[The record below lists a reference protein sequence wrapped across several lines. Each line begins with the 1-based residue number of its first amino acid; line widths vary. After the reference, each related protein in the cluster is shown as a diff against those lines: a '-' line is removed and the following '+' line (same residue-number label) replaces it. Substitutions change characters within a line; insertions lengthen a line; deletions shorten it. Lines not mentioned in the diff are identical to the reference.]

1 MQNFKNLKGQYV
13 IEPGNFLGFLS
24 SVIILFYTS
33 ISFSQPLTNILPKN
47 QDYIWIQ
54 PLNLSWNKLN
64 GSLDYK
70 VYLSQDPSF
79 LSGVIISSNLSTT
92 NWNSPFLSN
101 GLWYWKI
108 EANMGSISQF
118 SGVFSFKVFTPDD
131 DPNLSLWLNCD
142 SGIVLDV
149 NNFVQEWQDHSSNGY
164 IISQSNSPNRPF
176 VESGSING
184 MPSVRFS
191 GNQFLSGGD
200 ILDLGLSSR
209 SMFVVGQVGSND
221 QTLFAK
227 SVAAGQPSRFAL
239 IKDGLQTALI
249 MQEIAPS
256 SIYSS
261 TNNTQYAFY
270 QAVSNRVTGKNYL
283 YINNLILGN
292 SNLSPSYNF
301 NSTYRFL
308 LGAYSNASDNG
319 EILHLQGNIAEI
331 IFTDTSDSLSMLDIK
346 NYLRFKYCPPVNL
359 GADSSY
365 NQFCQQTIQPTHQY
379 ENYLWNTGETT
390 SSINISNSGT
400 YWVQVTDRFGY
411 ISIDS
416 IEIKFPEILTS
427 DTIFCLGNTIT
438 WDTGLSGGY
447 NFLWSTGETS
457 SAIVISTPGPY
468 SVTVS
473 DSYGC
478 SAVKGAFEFS
488 MDSYENIA
496 FLGNDTTLCAGNLL
510 DLQVG
515 AGETEEYY
523 WNGISTGAQP
533 SFWAVDTTGNYFLES
548 VNVNGC
554 VARDTIFVDIIGE
567 APVAGFSVSNVCD
580 QSAAV
585 FTDTSSTPDLSP
597 VDEWLWTFGDGQ
609 QSTEQNPQ
617 HIFSSGPGTY
627 NVQLY
632 VAQGG
637 CGAFFN
643 APIEVFQLP
652 QADFTMSGFCDGE
665 ASAFVDQSIE
675 GSGGITGWLW
685 NFGQPSSGLGNV
697 SVQQNPSKSYGET
710 GSFTVTL
717 EVTDANNCTD
727 QAVQTITINKSP
739 LSAFTASDICAG
751 DNITFSNT
759 SSIPSPDF
767 IQSYL
772 WDFGDNT
779 YSILPVPGK
788 TYTSPGYRTIS
799 LNVTAGNGCSTTS
812 QQQIL
817 VHAIPV
823 PGILVGPSCV
833 GTYTSLTDVS
843 QVLTGVVASSSWEID
858 LNTTLTG
865 SPAAYVFTTA
875 GSHNIELTTTSDFGC
890 TNDTMIV
897 INVNPELDA
906 DFEVFPSVVIVGEPV
921 EFQNN
926 SVGAINYSW
935 ELGDGTL
942 SSNFEPINTYGP
954 QWIDSTL
961 TAILYVTNSYGCE
974 DTTSVDFSVNKAR
987 FDLEV
992 RKLFVSE
999 QNGFYNVGVELKN
1012 VGTALIEYTD
1022 VELRLSNG
1030 TFILERFE
1038 DTLLSGQSTIKV
1050 FTSKPASYVSTQDE
1064 VNAWICA
1071 EGTPYSA
1078 LNLSD
1083 EDLSNNR
1090 YCRNAEGEEPVL
1102 IGPNPNPASTE
1113 FEFSVLVS
1121 KESVLTVDLIDARGR
1136 IVKSYFDATTVTP
1149 GLYTYTVSLLGVNS
1163 GVYLLRMNGEVKRM
1177 VVE

>member
-1 MQNFKNLKGQYV
+1 MRRLPSIVNNVVFQ
-13 IEPGNFLGFLS
+13 LS
-24 SVIILFYTS
+24 LLAIILVFNGLMG
-33 ISFSQPLTNILPKN
+33 FAQPLSGILPKYN
-47 QDYIWIQ
+47 AYVHEPAVEFQ
-54 PLNLSWNKLN
+54 
-64 GSLDYK
+64 
-70 VYLSQDPSF
+70 
-79 LSGVIISSNLSTT
+79 
-92 NWNSPFLSN
+92 WNSMEGAIDYTVVVANDAAFTQNIVQSPPQSGN
-101 GLWYWKI
+101 TWTSAPVGYGLWYWKVVGFDGVNYTESAI
-108 EANMGSISQF
+108 NRFVRFDPSQNA
-118 SGVFSFKVFTPDD
+118 
-131 DPNLSLWLNCD
+131 NLSFWLKAD
-142 SGIVLDV
+142 AGITLDAGNKV
-149 NNFVQEWQDHSSNGY
+149 ESWIDQSPNAYILNQSNGPKRPIVNPSAY
-164 IISQSNSPNRPF
+164 NSL
-176 VESGSING
+176 
-184 MPSVRFS
+184 PSVSFQ
-191 GNQFLSGGD
+191 GGQVLNGGD
-200 ILDLGLSSR
+200 ILDLGTNSR
-209 SMFVVGQVGSND
+209 AMFVIGRMNGND
-221 QTLFAK
+221 QALFAK
-227 SVAAGQPSRFAL
+227 SRAMNISNRIAL
-239 IKDGLQTALI
+239 IRDGTQTAFI
-249 MQEIAPS
+249 YQEIAEKH
-256 SIYSS
+256 IYSA
-261 TNNTQYAFY
+261 TNSNNFGLY
-270 QAVSNRVTGKNYL
+270 QVSVFRNLSQNNSRL
-283 YINNLILGN
+283 NNLNLGTN
-292 SNLSPSYNF
+292 SITSSHNHSSN
-301 NSTYRFL
+301 YRFL
-308 LGAYSNASDNG
+308 VGAYNNQNDDGELLFLNGDISEIVFVDTDNSG
-319 EILHLQGNIAEI
+319 QIDQVQQYLKHKYNPP
-331 IFTDTSDSLSMLDIK
+331 LD
-346 NYLRFKYCPPVNL
+346 L
-359 GADSSY
+359 GQDLVLNS
-365 NQFCQQTIQPTHQY
+365 FC
-379 ENYLWNTGETT
+379 N
-390 SSINISNSGT
+390 SVVSSNSGFT
-400 YWVQVTDRFGY
+400 N
-411 ISIDS
+411 
-416 IEIKFPEILTS
+416 L
-427 DTIFCLGNTIT
+427 
-438 WDTGLSGGY
+438 
-447 NFLWSTGETS
+447 LWSTGETS
-457 SAIVISTPGPY
+457 PIISVSQSGTYWVRGTDPFGFVWQDTVQVLFPQIPQPINTGICLNQTNTWNADLGPGFTYLWSTGETTPSINIITPGTY
-468 SVTVS
+468 NVTVY
-473 DSYGC
+473 DGFGC
-478 SAVKGAFEFS
+478 SKNSGDFTFTI
-488 MDSYENIA
+488 DNYETTA
-496 FLGNDTTLCAGNLL
+496 FLGNDTTLCSGNLIA
-510 DLQVG
+510 LQVG

-523 WNGISTGAQP
+523 WNGVSTGAQP

-652 QADFTMSGFCDGE
+652 QANFSMSGFCDAE

-685 NFGQPSSGLGNV
+685 NFGQPSSGLANV

-710 GSFTVTL
+710 GNFTVTL

-727 QAVQTITINKSP
+727 QEVQTITINKSP
-739 LSAFTASDICAG
+739 LSEFTASDICAG
-751 DNITFSNT
+751 DNITFSNS

-897 INVNPELDA
+897 INVSPELNA

-961 TAILYVTNSYGCE
+961 TAILYVTNSYGCT
-974 DTTSVDFSVNKAR
+974 DTSSVDFSVNKAR

-1030 TFILERFE
+1030 TAILERFE
-1038 DTLLSGQSTIKV
+1038 DTLLSGQTKIKV
-1050 FTSKPASYVSTQDE
+1050 FTSKPSAYLSTQDE
-1064 VNAWICA
+1064 VDAWICA
-1071 EGTPYSA
+1071 DGTPYSA
-1078 LNLSD
+1078 LNLPD